1 MKNRIRVAAAG
12 LAVGAVALTG
22 TAISGGG
29 EAAAKVPSRNY
40 TWYGNS
46 FGTPSKAPAT
56 VRGNTLIVYAPAGK
70 QFYQLHQTRSGGY
83 FDALGTRYVL
93 HKRARGVL
101 SGPAQWGALTIGN
114 NKLVPRR

>member
-1 MKNRIRVAAAG
+1 MKNRIRAAAAG

-22 TAISGGG
+22 TAISGG

-46 FGTPSKAPAT
+46 LGTPSQAPAT
-56 VRGNTLIVYAPAGK
+56 VRGNTLIIYAPGSK
-70 QFYQLHQTRSGGY
+70 QFYRIVPTRSGGY
-83 FDALGTRYVL
+83 FDAMGTRYIL

-101 SGPAQWGALTIGN
+101 SGPAQWGGLVIGN

>member
-1 MKNRIRVAAAG
+1 MKNRIRTAAAG
-12 LAVGAVALTG
+12 LAVGALALTG
-22 TAISGGG
+22 VGLAGTG

-46 FGTPSKAPAT
+46 FGTPSQAPAT

-70 QFYQLHQTRSGGY
+70 QFYRIHQTRSGGY